1 MMKENKLVSN
11 ASWIMVGRV
20 FQLVLTFITT
30 MLVTRYL
37 GPDEY
42 GKITYVYSYIQLFLP
57 LCTLGM
63 NDIVVKELVDSREN
77 NDAILGTM
85 IGLRLISSL
94 ISMLC
99 SIGLV
104 TLFNSGSE
112 YLWIGTLLSF
122 SLLFQSFDTILYFY
136 QSRLLSKTTGIVY
149 AIAYLLT
156 SIYRIAGIVL
166 KQNIYFFAFAMSL
179 DFMMIAI
186 LLLLV
191 YFKDRQKLRFSFPLA
206 KDLLRKS
213 GYYIFA
219 GLLVV
224 IYGKVTDTLLLGK
237 MVSETAVGLYAAG
250 TTLCN
255 AWPFVLTAVIDSFN
269 PVIVDMHKTDKK
281 LFKKKVRQ
289 LYALVFYIA
298 IFAAIGITVFSGL
311 AIKILYGEQFA
322 QAAFPMRIY
331 CWSTAFSYIGVS
343 RTAWMQCEEKTRYE
357 INISLFGAIVNIAL
371 NYALISKIGIIGA
384 ALAAVMTQFLTNF
397 VFLFVMKD
405 TRENAKLILDAILLR
420 GVLDKQEGGF
430 DV

>member
-1 MMKENKLVSN
+1 MKNNKLVSN

-20 FQLVLTFITT
+20 FQLVLTFVTT

-42 GKITYVYSYIQLFLP
+42 GKITYVNSYIQLFLP

-63 NDIVVKELVDSREN
+63 NDIVVKELVDHRDR
-77 NDAILGTM
+77 NDEILGTM
-85 IGLRLISSL
+85 IGLRVVSSL

-99 SIGLV
+99 SIVLV
-104 TLFNSGSE
+104 TLFNKGDQ
-112 YLWIGTLLSF
+112 YLWIAALLSF
-122 SLLFQSFDTILYFY
+122 SLLFQSFDSILYFY

-149 AIAYLLT
+149 VLAYLIT
-156 SIYRIAGIVL
+156 SICRIAGIFL
-166 KQNIYFFAFAMSL
+166 KRSIYFFAFAMSL
-179 DFMMIAI
+179 DFMMVAV
-186 LLLLV
+186 LLLLA
-191 YFKDRQKLRFSFPLA
+191 YFKDKQILRFSLPLA

-255 AWPFVLTAVIDSFN
+255 AWPFVLTAVIDSMN
-269 PVIVDMHKTDKK
+269 PVIVDTYKTDKE
-281 LFKKKVRQ
+281 LFKTKVRQ
-289 LYALVFYIA
+289 LYALVFYISVL
-298 IFAAIGITVFSGL
+298 AAIGITVFSDL
-311 AIKILYGEQFA
+311 AISILYGAEFE
-322 QAAFPMRIY
+322 AAALPMRIY

-343 RTAWMQCEEKTRYE
+343 RTAWMQCEEKTKYE
-357 INISLFGAIVNIAL
+357 INISLFGALVNIAL
-371 NYALISKIGIIGA
+371 NYILISRIGIIGA
-384 ALAAVMTQFLTNF
+384 ALAAVLTQLLTNF
-397 VFLFVMKD
+397 VFLFVMKE

-420 GVLDKQEGGF
+420 GIWDRQEGGS

>member
-1 MMKENKLVSN
+1 MKNNKLVSN

-20 FQLVLTFITT
+20 FQLVLTFVTT

-42 GKITYVYSYIQLFLP
+42 GKITYVNSYIQLFLP

-63 NDIVVKELVDSREN
+63 NDIVVKELVDHRDR
-77 NDAILGTM
+77 NDEILGTM
-85 IGLRLISSL
+85 IGLRVVSSL

-99 SIGLV
+99 SIVLV
-104 TLFNSGSE
+104 TLFNKGDQ
-112 YLWIGTLLSF
+112 YLWIAALLSF
-122 SLLFQSFDTILYFY
+122 SLLFQSFDSILYFY

-149 AIAYLLT
+149 ALAYLIT
-156 SIYRIAGIVL
+156 SICRIAGIFL
-166 KQNIYFFAFAMSL
+166 KRSIYFFAFAMSL
-179 DFMMIAI
+179 DFMMVAV
-186 LLLLV
+186 LLLLA
-191 YFKDRQKLRFSFPLA
+191 YFKDKQILRFSLPLA

-255 AWPFVLTAVIDSFN
+255 AWPFVLTAVIDSMN
-269 PVIVDMHKTDKK
+269 PVIVDTYKTDKE
-281 LFKKKVRQ
+281 LFKTKVRQ
-289 LYALVFYIA
+289 LYALVFYISVL
-298 IFAAIGITVFSGL
+298 AAVGITIFSDL
-311 AIKILYGEQFA
+311 TISILYGAEFE
-322 QAAFPMRIY
+322 AAALPMRIY

-343 RTAWMQCEEKTRYE
+343 RTAWMQCEEKTKYE
-357 INISLFGAIVNIAL
+357 INISLFGALVNIAL
-371 NYALISKIGIIGA
+371 NYILISRIGIIGA
-384 ALAAVMTQFLTNF
+384 ALAAVLTQLLTNF
-397 VFLFVMKD
+397 VFLFVMKE

-420 GVLDKQEGGF
+420 GIWDRQEGGS